1 MSFASSSGA
10 PIERV
15 FIPPDKS
22 MRSSQQLEAKVDM
35 VYSLL
40 SMLGGQEHAD
50 MGETLFALSTNP
62 ESCLA
67 MRESGWLI
75 FLAIA
80 KINLFLYILEI
91 TSSNTFKCILIF
103 QVFHLIFSQVFFS
116 GCVPLLVQLVQSDRD
131 SETRKKATR
140 ALHNLVQSQPDEKLR
155 KREIRILKLLE
166 TVCAYNEALINDV
179 EFVCENPSDGKI
191 LVQRS
196 LILV

>member
-1 MSFASSSGA
+1 MPSVMSFASSSGA

-80 KINLFLYILEI
+80 KINLFFVHFGDNFIKYFQMYFDI
-91 TSSNTFKCILIF
+91 SSISFDI
-103 QVFHLIFSQVFFS
+103 QSSFFFRL
-116 GCVPLLVQLVQSDRD
+116 CPLASTISSV
-131 SETRKKATR
+131 
-140 ALHNLVQSQPDEKLR
+140 
-155 KREIRILKLLE
+155 
-166 TVCAYNEALINDV
+166 
-179 EFVCENPSDGKI
+179 
-191 LVQRS
+191 
-196 LILV
+196 